1 MNNGYKEF
9 LKIDTQGYEMKV
21 LKGVEKNIHKI
32 CALQLELSISPLYD
46 NPHLYQD
53 FFNYLEKE
61 VLNVGICNLVLET
74 QKVVGYFSLMDYL
87 SIKI

>member
-1 MNNGYKEF
+1 MN
-9 LKIDTQGYEMKV
+9 V

-46 NPHLYQD
+46 NPIYIKTFLIT
-53 FFNYLEKE
+53 LKKE